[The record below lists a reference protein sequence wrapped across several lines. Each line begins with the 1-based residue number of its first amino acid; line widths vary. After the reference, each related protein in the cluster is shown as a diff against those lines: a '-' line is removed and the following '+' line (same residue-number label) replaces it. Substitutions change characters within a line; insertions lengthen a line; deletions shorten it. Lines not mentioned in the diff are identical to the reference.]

1 VVTQVEPLSV
11 SVPGVRAV
19 RWSSDALHS
28 GMKEYYSIGR
38 VESGLSQ
45 WWSGGKVW
53 SMQPGSLKLQ
63 QPGDVFRDVARDGP
77 GSLLV
82 IMLPA
87 SSVESTTGRL
97 RLQPQ
102 LTAGDARGEPFQRL
116 HAAVCAGAERFELD
130 VVLTEAI
137 AALAGVA
144 GASFERTRS
153 VRLALDYLHERLAE
167 VFTLDD
173 LASHA
178 ELDKFHLCR
187 AFRRQIGMPPHAYLT
202 QLRIM
207 RAKELLAAGG
217 RPTEVAS
224 QVGLY
229 DQSQLNRH
237 FRRIVGTTPGRYA
250 AQARR

>member
-1 VVTQVEPLSV
+1 MVARIEHLSV

-28 GMKEYYSIGR
+28 GIKECYSIGR

-45 WWSGGKVW
+45 WWGGGKVW
-53 SMQPGSLKLQ
+53 NMEPGSLKLQ

-77 GSLLV
+77 GSHLV
-82 IMLPA
+82 IMLPT
-87 SSVESTTGRL
+87 SSVEGLTGRV

-102 LTAGDARGEPFQRL
+102 LAAGDPRGAPFQRL
-116 HAAVCAGAERFELD
+116 HAAVCRGAERFELD

-137 AALAGVA
+137 SALEGVG
-144 GASFERTRS
+144 GACLERSRS
-153 VRLALDYLHERLAE
+153 VRLALDFLHERLVE

-173 LASHA
+173 LAKHA

-207 RAKELLAAGG
+207 RAKELLAAGR
-217 RPTEVAS
+217 RPAEVAPL
-224 QVGLY
+224 VGLY

-250 AQARR
+250 AEARR

>member
-1 VVTQVEPLSV
+1 MVTQIGHLSV

-28 GMKEYYSIGR
+28 GMKECYSIGL
-38 VESGLSQ
+38 VESGYSQ

-53 SMQPGSLKLQ
+53 NVGPGSLKLQ

-82 IMLPA
+82 ISLPT
-87 SSVESTTGRL
+87 SSVESMTGKI

-102 LTAGDARGEPFQRL
+102 LPAGDARGEPFRRL
-116 HAAVCAGAERFELD
+116 HAAVRAGAERFELD
-130 VVLTEAI
+130 VVLAEAI
-137 AALAGVA
+137 AALAGVGTA
-144 GASFERTRS
+144 CLERTRS
-153 VRLALDYLHERLAE
+153 VRRALDFLHERLAE

-173 LASHA
+173 LAKHA

-187 AFRRQIGMPPHAYLT
+187 AFRRQVGMPPHAYLT

-217 RPTEVAS
+217 RPVEVAA

-250 AQARR
+250 AAARR